1 MVPEGFPGVWPP
13 HLFAD
18 WGEVLADLLRHERV
32 SAEPK
37 RAEVIGLELKERKG
51 TKSRTLSNRRA
62 NMVISVLRLIL
73 DPVVRRGWLTEN
85 PAREIGLL
93 KEERA
98 NIDPL
103 SFTEV

>member
-1 MVPEGFPGVWPP
+1 
-13 HLFAD
+13 
-18 WGEVLADLLRHERV
+18 
-32 SAEPK
+32 
-37 RAEVIGLELKERKG
+37 
-51 TKSRTLSNRRA
+51 
-62 NMVISVLRLIL
+62 VLRLIL